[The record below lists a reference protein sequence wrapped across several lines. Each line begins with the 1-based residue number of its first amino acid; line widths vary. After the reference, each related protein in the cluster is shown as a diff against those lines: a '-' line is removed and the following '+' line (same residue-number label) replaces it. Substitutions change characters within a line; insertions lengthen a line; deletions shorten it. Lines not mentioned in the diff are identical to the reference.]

1 MLSFKN
7 YIKIINEEYMFLAEA
22 KNLHM
27 EHLED
32 EIFNNGLEGAK
43 SALKFMDG
51 LLGMLKGDA
60 DRAVDITVK
69 FDGAPA
75 IFAGIDPDDGQFF
88 VGTKGVFNASPK
100 LVKNEADVNLHFT
113 GGLAEKV
120 RIAFNELKDVGITG
134 ILQGDIMFTKSDLS
148 ETTIDGE
155 QYIIFQP
162 NTIVYAVPSNSEL
175 AQKIKQANI
184 GIVFHT
190 TYKGATLADMDANF
204 GANIESLRQKSSLW
218 ISNADYDDMSGTI
231 AFTADESIQAQ
242 KLFLDCESSLEKI
255 DNREFDLIMAAQSL
269 VPSSAIGAKIKT
281 YINTLI
287 KGGSFIVDAERVAM
301 SYLTYITSY
310 YDDKVL
316 SKLKTEKGKLNK
328 EQDRNKLIGSM
339 SQNMRTFVSIFEHV
353 KNVYNL
359 KLMIIRKLEKGAKRF
374 PGTFIKTE
382 SGYKVTN
389 DEGYVAI
396 DKIKGNAVKLIDRL
410 EFSYNN
416 FTGVKNWN

>member
-1 MLSFKN
+1 
-7 YIKIINEEYMFLAEA
+7 MFLAEA

-75 IFAGIDPDDGQFF
+75 IFAGTDPDDGQFF
-88 VGTKGVFNASPK
+88 VGTKGVFNANPK
-100 LVKNEADVNLHFT
+100 LVKNEADINLHFT

-120 RIAFNELKDVGITG
+120 RIAFNELKDVGISG
-134 ILQGDIMFTKSDLS
+134 VLQGDIMFTKSDLS

-162 NTIVYAVPSNSEL
+162 NTIVYAVPLKSEL

-204 GANIESLRQKSSLW
+204 GANIESFRQKPSLW
-218 ISNADYDDMSGTI
+218 VSNADYDDMSGTI
-231 AFTADESIQAQ
+231 AFTADESSQAQ

-287 KGGSFIVDAERVAM
+287 RGGTFIEDAERVAM

-316 SKLKTEKGKLNK
+316 PKLKTDKAKLAK
-328 EQDRNKLIGSM
+328 EDDRNKLIGSM
-339 SQNMRTFVSIFEHV
+339 SHNMRTFVSIFEHV
-353 KNVYNL
+353 KSVYNL
-359 KLMIIRKLEKGAKRF
+359 KLMIIRKLDMGAKRF

-396 DKIKGNAVKLIDRL
+396 DKIKGHAVKLIDRL

-416 FTGVKNWN
+416 FTGVKTWK

>member
-1 MLSFKN
+1 MLSFMDFVTT
-7 YIKIINEEYMFLAEA
+7 INEDYMFLAEA

-32 EIFNNGLEGAK
+32 EIFNNGIEGAK
-43 SALKFMDG
+43 GALKFMDG

-75 IFAGIDPDDGQFF
+75 IFAGIDPDDGRFF

-162 NTIVYAVPSNSEL
+162 NTIVYAVPSNSGL
-175 AQKIKQANI
+175 AQEIKQANI

-190 TYKGATLADMDANF
+190 TYKGTTLADMDANF
-204 GANIESLRQKSSLW
+204 GANIESLRQKPTLW

-231 AFTADESIQAQ
+231 AFTADERNQAQ
-242 KLFLDCESSLEKI
+242 KMFLDCESSLDKI
-255 DNREFDLIMAAQSL
+255 DKTEFDLIMAAQSL

-287 KGGSFIVDAERVAM
+287 RGGSFVEDPERVAI
-301 SYLTYITSY
+301 SYLTYISSY

-316 SKLKTEKGKLNK
+316 PKLKTDKAKISKQN
-328 EQDRNKLIGSM
+328 DRDILIGSM
-339 SQNMRTFVSIFEHV
+339 SRNMRTFVAIFEHI

-382 SGYKVTN
+382 KGYNVTN

-396 DKIKGNAVKLIDRL
+396 DKIKGTAVKLIDRL

-416 FTGVKNWN
+416 FTGIKNWS

>member
-88 VGTKGVFNASPK
+88 VGTKGVFNANPK
-100 LVKNEADVNLHFT
+100 LVKNEADINLYFT

-120 RIAFNELKDVGITG
+120 RIAFSELKDVGISG
-134 ILQGDIMFTKSDLS
+134 VLQGDIMFTKSDLS

-162 NTIVYAVPSNSEL
+162 NTIVYAVPLKSEL

-204 GANIESLRQKSSLW
+204 GANIESFRQKPSLW
-218 ISNADYDDMSGTI
+218 VSNADYDDMSGTI
-231 AFTADESIQAQ
+231 AFTADESSQAQ

-287 KGGSFIVDAERVAM
+287 RGGTFIEDAERVAM
-301 SYLTYITSY
+301 SYLTY
-310 YDDKVL
+310 
-316 SKLKTEKGKLNK
+316 
-328 EQDRNKLIGSM
+328 M
-339 SQNMRTFVSIFEHV
+339 SPGD
-353 KNVYNL
+353 VYVVPH
-359 KLMIIRKLEKGAKRF
+359 M
-374 PGTFIKTE
+374 
-382 SGYKVTN
+382 
-389 DEGYVAI
+389 
-396 DKIKGNAVKLIDRL
+396 
-410 EFSYNN
+410 
-416 FTGVKNWN
+416 W

>member
-75 IFAGIDPDDGQFF
+75 IFAGTDPDDGQFF
-88 VGTKGVFNASPK
+88 VGTKGVFNANPK
-100 LVKNEADVNLHFT
+100 LVKNEADINLHFT

-120 RIAFNELKDVGITG
+120 RIAFNELKDVGISG
-134 ILQGDIMFTKSDLS
+134 VLQGDIMFTKSDLS

-162 NTIVYAVPSNSEL
+162 NTIVYAVPLKSEL

-204 GANIESLRQKSSLW
+204 GANIESFRQKPSLW
-218 ISNADYDDMSGTI
+218 VSNADYDDMSGTI
-231 AFTADESIQAQ
+231 AFTADESSQAQ

-287 KGGSFIVDAERVAM
+287 RGGTFIEDAERVAM

-316 SKLKTEKGKLNK
+316 PKLKTDKAKLAK
-328 EQDRNKLIGSM
+328 EDDRNKLIGSM
-339 SQNMRTFVSIFEHV
+339 SHNMRTFVSIFEHV
-353 KNVYNL
+353 KSVYNL
-359 KLMIIRKLEKGAKRF
+359 KLMIIRKLDMGAKRF

-396 DKIKGNAVKLIDRL
+396 DKIKGHAVKLIDRL

-416 FTGVKNWN
+416 FTGVKTWK